1 MKFKFETILICVAF
15 VLCALVVIVLRFDS
29 SDDKI
34 QYVSSSQSESAS
46 TSADLTEN
54 KEALVSE
61 ETLETTTFA
70 AKTKSESS
78 DKINI
83 NTATLD
89 ELKSLDGIG
98 DVLAQRIIDYR
109 KITPFTNVDEIINV
123 KGIGIKKRDAIIDKI
138 VV

>member
-54 KEALVSE
+54 KETVES
-61 ETLETTTFA
+61 TKSIETTTFA

>member
-54 KEALVSE
+54 KEAVES
-61 ETLETTTFA
+61 TKSIETTTFV

>member
-46 TSADLTEN
+46 TSADFTEN
-54 KEALVSE
+54 KEALES
-61 ETLETTTFA
+61 TKSIETTTFVT
-70 AKTKSESS
+70 KTKSESS

>member
-109 KITPFTNVDEIINV
+109 NQFCDC
-123 KGIGIKKRDAIIDKI
+123 
-138 VV
+138 

>member
-54 KEALVSE
+54 KETVES
-61 ETLETTTFA
+61 TKSIETTTFVT
-70 AKTKSESS
+70 KTKSESS

>member
-54 KEALVSE
+54 KEAVES
-61 ETLETTTFA
+61 TKSIETTTFA